1 MRPRPRSA
9 LIALALATLAV
20 AHVGLA
26 QRVVLMTHD
35 SFAVSRDVLDAF
47 TADTGIEVE
56 LLAAGDAGAALNR
69 AALTRARPL
78 ADVLFGVDEGL
89 LARARAA
96 EVFEPY
102 RSPALAAVDPAYRVA
117 DDHLVTPI
125 DVGFVGFNLDPDWF
139 EETGTLLPTSLA
151 DLADPAYAR
160 LTVVTDPATSSP
172 GLALLLGTIG
182 AWGEE
187 DAFAWWGALRDGGVA
202 VRSGWS
208 DAYYGDFTRYGGDRP
223 IVLSYASSPAAEVM
237 FAESPVAPD
246 DPPTVNLA
254 CDRCSVRQ
262 VETAG
267 ILAGTPR
274 RAEAERL
281 IDFLL
286 SETFQAD
293 VPGTMFVYPVRSGTP
308 LPEAFDRFA
317 RVPAPA
323 ELMPL
328 PERLDGATV
337 DGWIARWTQV
347 VLGTR

>member
-1 MRPRPRSA
+1 MRPRIPP
-9 LIALALATLAV
+9 IALAIFALLAAPI
-20 AHVGLA
+20 GLA

-35 SFAVSRDVLDAF
+35 SFAVSRDVIESF
-47 TADTGIEVE
+47 TAETGIEVE

-69 AALTRARPL
+69 AALTRARPV

-96 EVFEPY
+96 DVFEPY
-102 RSPALAAVDPAYRVA
+102 RSPALDAVDPAYRLA

-139 EETGTLLPTSLA
+139 EASGTPLPTSLA

-172 GLALLLGTIG
+172 GLTLLLGTIG

-187 DAFAWWGALRDGGVA
+187 DAFAWWAALRDGGVV

-237 FAESPVAPD
+237 FAESPVDPD
-246 DPPTVNLA
+246 DPPTVNLV
-254 CDRCSVRQ
+254 CDGCSVRQ

-293 VPGTMFVYPVRSGTP
+293 VPETMFVYPVRSGVP
-308 LPEAFDRFA
+308 LPEAFDRYA
-317 RVPAPA
+317 RVPAAA

-347 VLGTR
+347 VLRTP